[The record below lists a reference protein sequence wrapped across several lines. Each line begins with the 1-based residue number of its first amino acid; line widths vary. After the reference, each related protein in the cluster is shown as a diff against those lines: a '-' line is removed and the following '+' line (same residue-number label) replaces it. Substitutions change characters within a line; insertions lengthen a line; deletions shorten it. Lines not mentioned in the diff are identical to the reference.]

1 MPSPL
6 LITAVQTTSISATL
20 LTAGG
25 IGTLSLFDAPLLRAQ
40 PAARALPATRWLFSR
55 GSHVV
60 PPALLA
66 TGAAFLYLAYTAAAE
81 TAPSQGGALLLSTTT
96 RTAAAGRGAALLR
109 LLATAPA
116 RYVAAAACNGAVA
129 LWTLCVMAPSV
140 NFALI
145 QRNEAKGGVRSAAA
159 ANATTTH
166 RAPPGTRSAADSVA
180 GVGEGVGEWSDT
192 SGPQE
197 VTPLPSSATEDA
209 EVRALLGRFAWM
221 NGVRAVLCMA
231 GGVIALA
238 TALSE

>member
-6 LITAVQTTSISATL
+6 FITALQTTSISATL

-25 IGTLSLFDAPLLRAQ
+25 IGTLSLFDVPIIRAQ
-40 PAARALPATRWLFSR
+40 PASRALPATRWLFSR

-60 PPALLA
+60 PPTLVA
-66 TGAAFLYLAYTAAAE
+66 TGAAFLYLAYAAAAG
-81 TAPSQGGALLLSTTT
+81 TAPSEGGALLLSTTT
-96 RTAAAGRGAALLR
+96 TSRSASLL
-109 LLATAPA
+109 LLLLTTAPA
-116 RYVAAAACNGAVA
+116 RYAAAAACNWAIA
-129 LWTLCVMAPSV
+129 LWTMRVMVPAV

-145 QRNEAKGGVRSAAA
+145 RKNADKGGVRSAAA
-159 ANATTTH
+159 ARATAN
-166 RAPPGTRSAADSVA
+166 RESPGGARSAEDSVA

-197 VTPLPSSATEDA
+197 VTPLPSSAEEDA
-209 EVRALLGRFAWM
+209 EVRALLDRFAWM
-221 NGVRAVLCMA
+221 NGVRAVLGMA